1 MDSLKVGKE
10 IYSLLNGNDSLTGVV
25 GSKIY
30 PIIVEKET
38 TYPFIVYKRSN
49 IIPSYT
55 KDFHFKDEVIID
67 IICVS
72 DDYSESV
79 DIASMVRDILED
91 KRFADFNIFSDI
103 VGINLYSADDDFI
116 DDAYVQTLSFNLIIT
131 K

>member
-30 PIIVEKET
+30 PIIAEKET

-49 IIPSYT
+49 IIPDYT

-72 DDYSESV
+72 DNYSESV

-91 KRFADFNIFSDI
+91 KRFADIESI
-103 VGINLYSADDDFI
+103 KLESADEDFI

>member
-1 MDSLKVGKE
+1 MDSLKEGKE

-30 PIIVEKET
+30 PIIAEKET

-49 IIPSYT
+49 IIPDYT

-72 DDYSESV
+72 DNYSESV

-91 KRFADFNIFSDI
+91 KRFADIESI
-103 VGINLYSADDDFI
+103 KLESADEDFI

>member
-10 IYSLLNGNDSLTGVV
+10 IYSLLNGSSMLTDIV

-49 IIPSYT
+49 IIPGYT

-67 IICVS
+67 VICVS
-72 DDYSESV
+72 NDYSESV

-91 KRFADFNIFSDI
+91 KRFT
-103 VGINLYSADDDFI
+103 GIESIKLESADEDFI
-116 DDAYVQTLSFNLIIT
+116 DDAYIQTLSFNLTIT

>member
-1 MDSLKVGKE
+1 MDSLKVGKV
-10 IYSLLNGNDSLTGVV
+10 IYSLLNGNDSLTNIV

-49 IIPSYT
+49 IIPDYT
-55 KDFHFKDEVIID
+55 KDFHFKDEVIVD

-72 DDYSESV
+72 NDYSESV
-79 DIASMVRDILED
+79 EIASIVRNILED
-91 KRFADFNIFSDI
+91 KRLTDI
-103 VGINLYSADDDFI
+103 QSIKLESADEDFI
-116 DDAYVQTLSFNLIIT
+116 DNAYVQTLSFNLTIN

>member
-1 MDSLKVGKE
+1 MDSLKVGKA
-10 IYSLLNGNDSLTGVV
+10 IYSLLNGSSLLTDIV
-25 GSKIY
+25 GNKIY

-55 KDFHFKDEVIID
+55 KDYHLKDEVAID

-72 DDYSESV
+72 NDYSESV
-79 DIASMVRDILED
+79 DIASIVRDILED
-91 KRFADFNIFSDI
+91 KRFADIESI
-103 VGINLYSADDDFI
+103 KLESADEDFVN
-116 DDAYVQTLSFNLIIT
+116 DAYIQTLSFNLILN

>member
-10 IYSLLNGNDSLTGVV
+10 IYSLLY
-25 GSKIY
+25 GSRNLRDYVQDKIF

-49 IIPSYT
+49 VIPDYT
-55 KDFHFKDEVIID
+55 KDYHYKDEAVVD

-72 DDYSESV
+72 DKYVESV
-79 DIASMVRDILED
+79 EIASIVRGILED
-91 KRFADFNIFSDI
+91 KKIDDI
-103 VGINLYSADDDFI
+103 SSIKLESADEDYLN
-116 DDAYVQTLSFNLIIT
+116 DAYIQTLSFNLTIE